1 MKPEI
6 DVCRLQMHQEV
17 YLIRTKNQVVGG
29 QNISVVGRQAKAVK
43 EEDCTKPSCLQN
55 FVPSSNHILFFFWV
69 KIFENGLMSLLIY
82 RQLYFLG
89 IERGIWVLTSES
101 FPHATHHYSSVD
113 GFPYSICF
121 NSFPNLHILCQLLCF
136 SAGQAIR

>member
-17 YLIRTKNQVVGG
+17 YLIRTKNQVVGC

-89 IERGIWVLTSES
+89 IERGIWVLSLSHMQPIITAQWMGSHIAFAS
-101 FPHATHHYSSVD
+101 ILFP
-113 GFPYSICF
+113 ICIYCV
-121 NSFPNLHILCQLLCF
+121 NSCVFQ
-136 SAGQAIR
+136 QVKQ